1 MIKRTGVDK
10 VEGVFAE
17 RRSSSDELE
26 AGKLEL
32 LPDMKGF
39 QIQESV
45 K

>member
-1 MIKRTGVDK
+1 MSRAC
-10 VEGVFAE
+10 FP
-17 RRSSSDELE
+17 SDELG

-32 LPDMKGF
+32 LPDTKAF

>member
-1 MIKRTGVDK
+1 MSRAS
-10 VEGVFAE
+10 F
-17 RRSSSDELE
+17 SSEELE

-32 LPDMKGF
+32 LPDMKAF